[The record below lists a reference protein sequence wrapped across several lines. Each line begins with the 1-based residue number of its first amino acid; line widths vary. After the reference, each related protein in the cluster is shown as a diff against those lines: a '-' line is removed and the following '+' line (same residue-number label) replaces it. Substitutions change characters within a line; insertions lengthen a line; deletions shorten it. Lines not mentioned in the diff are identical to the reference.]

1 MNEGA
6 YMKTGTRHDH
16 RELLE
21 RVKGDLPRDL
31 LIGKL
36 SELFAIFA
44 DPTRVKLLCALWESE
59 MCVCA
64 LTELLGVSQSAV
76 SHALRTLR
84 EKNLVKSRRE
94 GKLVY
99 YALADEHVR
108 TIITMGLEHLTEK
121 EEASD

>member
-1 MNEGA
+1 
-6 YMKTGTRHDH
+6 MKTGTRHDH

>member
-1 MNEGA
+1 MEA
-6 YMKTGTRHDH
+6 GTKHDH

-21 RVKGDLPRDL
+21 RVKGELPRDL
-31 LIGKL
+31 LLGEL
-36 SELFAIFA
+36 AELFAIFA
-44 DPTRVKLLCALWESE
+44 DPTRVKLLYALWESE

-84 EKNLVKSRRE
+84 ESNLVKSRRE

-108 TIITMGLEHLTEK
+108 TIIAMGFEHLTENG
-121 EEASD
+121 EDSD